1 MSDEE
6 LIKELG
12 DELCGYCPWK
22 NGEISHRCD
31 SLCEGSYCD
40 QALSSFLDENE
51 NYFDET
57 ENEIQNEN

>member
-22 NGEISHRCD
+22 NEEISHRCD

-40 QALSSFLDENE
+40 QALSSFLDVNE

-57 ENEIQNEN
+57 ENN